1 MNRRNPAFQ
10 HIDLDVWPSVDSGAL
25 SPDKA
30 AFFKRRRQ
38 AIDAYVSGAS
48 LRNIE
53 EETGINSRQLYRTLN
68 RCLLP
73 AEDGRM
79 YGYRALIKY
88 DRVVTYSRQERIS
101 ETHLQL
107 KTGLAGAFTLLM
119 ES

>member
-53 EETGINSRQLYRTLN
+53 EECAVRFMRICWKHNVVFVESR
-68 RCLLP
+68 P
-73 AEDGRM
+73 
-79 YGYRALIKY
+79 LI
-88 DRVVTYSRQERIS
+88 I
-101 ETHLQL
+101 
-107 KTGLAGAFTLLM
+107 
-119 ES
+119 